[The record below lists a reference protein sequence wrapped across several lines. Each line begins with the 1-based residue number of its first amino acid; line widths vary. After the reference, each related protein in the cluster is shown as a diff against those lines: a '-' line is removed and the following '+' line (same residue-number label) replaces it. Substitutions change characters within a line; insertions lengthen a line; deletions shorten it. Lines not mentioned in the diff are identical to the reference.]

1 MDIVVDDRDVGQR
14 LDVVLVRR
22 VGDMSRAK
30 ARRLIAQG
38 AVRINGRR
46 VRKGQPVQ
54 PGDRIGVD
62 AVPPPADFP
71 AAPDPDLPLRVA
83 HEDARVVV
91 VDKDPGVPSHP
102 LRPEELGT
110 VAGALVARYPEMA
123 GVGYGLREPGLVHR
137 LDTGTSGLLVAARDT
152 EAFEH
157 LRGAL
162 RAGRFDKRY
171 QALCAGRLGAPR
183 LVDHPIAST
192 RKDPRRVV
200 VCREPGEAS
209 RLRARPAETEVLE
222 AEPAGPMTWLTVRA
236 RTARRHQVRAHLAA
250 LGHPLV
256 GDAIYGG
263 PPLEGLGRHFL
274 HAGHLAFPHP
284 DGGEV
289 QVTAPL
295 PPDLQRALALVKSRS

>member
-30 ARRLIAQG
+30 ARRLIAEG
-38 AVRINGRR
+38 AVRVNGRR
-46 VRKGQPVQ
+46 VKKGQPVQ

-62 AVPPPADFP
+62 ARPPPADFP
-71 AAPDPDLPLRVA
+71 AVPDADLPLRIA
-83 HEDARVVV
+83 HEDDRVVV
-91 VDKDPGVPSHP
+91 VDKAAGVPSHP
-102 LRPEELGT
+102 LRPEEART
-110 VAGALVARYPEMA
+110 VAGALLARYPEMA
-123 GVGYGLREPGLVHR
+123 GVGYALREPGLVHR
-137 LDTGTSGLLVAARDT
+137 LDTETSGLLVAARDA

-192 RKDPRRVV
+192 RKDPRRVI
-200 VCREPGEAS
+200 VCRDGSEAS

-222 AEPAGPMTWLTVRA
+222 AEPAGPMTLVTVRA
-236 RTARRHQVRAHLAA
+236 RMARRHQVRAHLAS

-256 GDAIYGG
+256 GDSVYGG
-263 PPLEGLGRHFL
+263 PALEGLDRHFL
-274 HAGHLAFPHP
+274 HASRLVFPHP
-284 DGGEV
+284 DGAEV
-289 QVTAPL
+289 EVTSAL
-295 PPDLQRALALVKSRS
+295 PPDLQRALTLVKSRA